1 MVFGV
6 TTVIRPAATRPRA
19 AIGGLLRSWR
29 QTRRVSQL
37 ELSSV
42 SGVSSRHLSFIE
54 TGRAKPSREMVL
66 RLAAELDVPL
76 RERNAL
82 LQAAGFAPEYSE
94 TPLDAP
100 EMAPVSDAIDTVLR
114 GHLPYPALVLDGRW
128 NLVRANHAIAV
139 FTAGLP
145 PHLTGPTANTM
156 RITLHPDGL
165 APDLVDHA
173 LVRQRFL
180 RRVRRQ
186 AAATGDPVITALAD
200 ECEAY
205 PHPGDAD
212 DPTAAPPDAD
222 IVMPFRVRRGGRILN
237 MFSTIATF
245 GTATDL
251 TVAELSIETFFPA
264 DAETATYLT
273 SIASA
278 AV

>member
-6 TTVIRPAATRPRA
+6 TTVIQPTAARPRA

-66 RLAAELDVPL
+66 RLAVELDVPL

-100 EMAPVSDAIDTVLR
+100 EMALVSDAIDTVLR

-145 PHLTGPTANTM
+145 PHLTGPTANAM

-165 APDLVDHA
+165 APDLVDHE

-186 AAATGDPVITALAD
+186 AAATGDPVIAALAD

-212 DPTAAPPDAD
+212 DSTAAPPDAD

-264 DAETATYLT
+264 DAETASYLT
-273 SIASA
+273 ATTPA